1 MEIIIE
7 SISWVMLGFVPTLCA
22 MGLAW
27 KIMEKKRNK
36 LYGLKV
42 EMR

>member
-27 KIMEKKRNK
+27 KIMEKKTNK
-36 LYGLKV
+36 LHGLKV